1 MKISLMTF
9 PINNDLQKKRIS
21 VESIFRA
28 AKKNGINFV
37 DVLRIPEKM
46 LSEYK
51 SAMNCTGVSVYCYTT
66 VISFFEKP
74 EYYEKKIQQEL
85 LVAKELGAVLMMIVP
100 YYYMIDTRKAKKL
113 GRDKVRELMIAG
125 YTAAVKIGKKFDIQV
140 CFETTPQD
148 GICLSGTEDCRYVLE
163 HVEGLKLVLDTANM
177 LPHGDTT
184 LEAYEALK
192 EFIVYVHLKEV
203 KLRAGKK
210 SFMDKEITADGREM
224 VPSVHGTGVIPL
236 KKLVTRMEADKYDG
250 TYAIE
255 YVYPDVKKAMYHD
268 HVAQIRKFVNY
279 WNEKRDARREIVIGT
294 QTFGLKDELNKDF
307 DQTLRKVCDIGFQTV
322 EPLIL
327 FQKVQ
332 GKKDKNLWSY
342 EAFLH
347 AKEFLDV
354 NGIQVTQVHVG
365 AGVGLFTMP
374 AKTIVD
380 NVKYLKENFGVTGFV
395 FSGAFRSK
403 MVAKKW
409 GKLLHDVAADVS
421 LFGCYILYHPHN
433 DEFVKVSATE
443 NALDVF
449 FQYAGDNVYLQL
461 DIGWAALAADE
472 LRIAK
477 KYGRRIMS
485 LHCKDF
491 YEQGLTGRYTRKNMP
506 TEAFAPIGEGKI
518 KTKEIIDYCQT
529 LPNFNGTV
537 IIDQDKSDR
546 SIIEDIE
553 KGYHNLEVAV
563 NP

>member
-1 MKISLMTF
+1 MKFSLMTF
-9 PINNDLQKKRIS
+9 PINNDLLKKRIS
-21 VESIFRA
+21 VEAIFRA
-28 AKKNGINFV
+28 AKENGILHV

-46 LSEYK
+46 LPEYK
-51 SAMNCTGVSVYCYTT
+51 RVMNSTGVSVYCYTT

-74 EYYEKKIQQEL
+74 EAYEKKLQQEL
-85 LVAKELGAVLMMIVP
+85 SVAKELGASLMMIVP
-100 YYYMIDTRKAKKL
+100 YYFVIDTRKAKKL
-113 GRDKVRELMIAG
+113 GRDKVRELMVAG
-125 YTAAVKIGKKFDIQV
+125 YTAAVKIGKKFDLQV

-148 GICLSGTEDCRYVLE
+148 DICLSGTEDCRYVLE
-163 HVEGLKLVLDTANM
+163 HVEGLKLVLDAANM

-192 EFIVYVHLKEV
+192 EYIVYVHLKEV
-203 KLRAGKK
+203 KLISRKK
-210 SFMDKEITADGREM
+210 SLMDKEMTADGWEM

-236 KKLVTRMEADKYDG
+236 RKLISRMEADKYDG
-250 TYAIE
+250 VYAIE
-255 YVYPDVKKAMYHD
+255 YVYPDVKKATYHD
-268 HVAQIRKFVNY
+268 HVAQIGRFVNY
-279 WNEKRDARREIVIGT
+279 WNQKKDGGREMVIGT

-307 DQTLRKVCDIGFQTV
+307 DQTLRKVCDMGFQTV

-327 FQKVQ
+327 FQEAQ

-342 EAFLH
+342 ETFRH
-347 AKEFLDV
+347 AKDFLDA
-354 NGIQVTQVHVG
+354 NGVRVPQVHVG

-395 FSGAFRSK
+395 FSGVFHSK

-409 GKLLHDVAADVS
+409 GKLLHDVAREVTPY
-421 LFGCYILYHPHN
+421 GCHILYHPHN
-433 DEFVKVSATE
+433 DEFMKVSAAE
-443 NALDVF
+443 NALDIF
-449 FQYAGDNVYLQL
+449 FQYAGDDVYLQL

-491 YEQGLTGRYTRKNMP
+491 YEQGLTGQYTRKNMP
-506 TEAFAPIGEGKI
+506 VEAFAPIGEGKI
-518 KTKEIIDYCQT
+518 KTRELVEFCQT

-537 IIDQDKSDR
+537 IIDQDKSAGNMM
-546 SIIEDIE
+546 EDLQ
-553 KGYHNLEVAV
+553 KGYSNLAV
-563 NP
+563 YK